1 MVTIIEKILEQKKK
15 YIILLSGLLWWD
27 YFNYIVKILADNLG
41 FELIY
46 VYSLLP
52 DDKLI
57 SSADHI
63 NFPALNEII
72 QDRLKKYTNV
82 GYIIVSYT
90 FPPEKIEFYPDFHIN
105 ININPLLLTNITIE
119 FVKSSN
125 ISRLDIDNHIN
136 YLFKSWKTNK
146 INKTIIYHQDFIEK
160 ENLLYGYIFDA
171 IMENIEKKLYGENF
185 DKIKENIKIDPF
197 TTKHDYIKISDPT
210 KLNNKDKLIIH
221 QGKQFGS
228 LISGLDDAIDD
239 AKKES
244 DALKFNVSD
253 KSEDSDNSEESDE
266 LEDSDET
273 DELKDE
279 KNNVSDSY
287 KDHSDNSYNSDNK
300 NKSELKD
307 EKNNVSDS
315 YKDHSDNSY
324 NSDNKNNVSD
334 LYKDQSNKS
343 ELIIISNNKNE
354 KKNEIDQFDKSYD
367 FELKDKLKK
376 ENKLTIKKQK
386 HLNLTNISSKLDTI
400 TRTLDH
406 KIKKENNIFKLNNS
420 LIS

>member
-300 NKSELKD
+300 N
-307 EKNNVSDS
+307 
-315 YKDHSDNSY
+315 
-324 NSDNKNNVSD
+324 NVSD